1 MDTDPGGTDL
11 SERQCYYAVSPPGEA
26 AWVADQHRRLAVSS
40 SSAGPSGTQHNAMK
54 RARDSGDTAADVD
67 METSR
72 RSITPVQ
79 RSSRNKGPLT
89 KSRLTCHGGG
99 NKLFLGGV
107 NIMCWICT
115 MQQYCSTF

>member
-40 SSAGPSGTQHNAMK
+40 SSAGPSGTQHNVMK
-54 RARDSGDTAADVD
+54 RARDSGDTTADVD
-67 METSR
+67 METNR
-72 RSITPVQ
+72 RSIAPVQ

-89 KSRLTCHGGG
+89 KSRLRRR
-99 NKLFLGGV
+99 
-107 NIMCWICT
+107 
-115 MQQYCSTF
+115 

>member
-26 AWVADQHRRLAVSS
+26 AWVADQHRRQAASS

-67 METSR
+67 METAEPGQELNCFSAE
-72 RSITPVQ
+72 VFKKQ
-79 RSSRNKGPLT
+79 RSDDKVKIDLPWR
-89 KSRLTCHGGG
+89 R
-99 NKLFLGGV
+99 
-107 NIMCWICT
+107 
-115 MQQYCSTF
+115 